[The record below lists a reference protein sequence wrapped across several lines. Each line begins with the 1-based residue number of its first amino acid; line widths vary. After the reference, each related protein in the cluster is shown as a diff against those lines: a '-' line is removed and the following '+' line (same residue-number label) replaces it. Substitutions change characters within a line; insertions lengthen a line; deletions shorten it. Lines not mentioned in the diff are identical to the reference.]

1 MSSHQ
6 IVRTPLTVRARS
18 SRTLDQRLGIRFPR
32 MSALLARLA
41 IGRLPPT
48 SRVRQAVLQR
58 AVRLAVEAYN
68 RRDLDA
74 VVINYHP
81 DLEYHPYREF
91 VEAGLAEPCY
101 RGPSGYRA
109 YIADTYEVW
118 GNDVRLELTE
128 LIDLGDRVV
137 TLADMPMRAQASG
150 IPLAQTY
157 AGVSTLKEGRVIRQQ
172 DYLTRAQALEAV
184 GLRELEP
191 R

>member
-74 VVINYHP
+74 VVINYPP
-81 DLEYHPYREF
+81 DLESPPYREF